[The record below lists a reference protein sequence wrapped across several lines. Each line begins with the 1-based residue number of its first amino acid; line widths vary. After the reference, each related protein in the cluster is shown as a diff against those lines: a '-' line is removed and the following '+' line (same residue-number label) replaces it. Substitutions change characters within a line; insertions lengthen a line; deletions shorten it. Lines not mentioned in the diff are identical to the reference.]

1 MKLVRN
7 IVRVMGHFVMLADL
21 YSVESLEV
29 NLENLHAS
37 DF

>member
-37 DF
+37 NF

>member
-7 IVRVMGHFVMLADL
+7 IVRVMGYFIMLADL
-21 YSVESLEV
+21 YSVDSLEV